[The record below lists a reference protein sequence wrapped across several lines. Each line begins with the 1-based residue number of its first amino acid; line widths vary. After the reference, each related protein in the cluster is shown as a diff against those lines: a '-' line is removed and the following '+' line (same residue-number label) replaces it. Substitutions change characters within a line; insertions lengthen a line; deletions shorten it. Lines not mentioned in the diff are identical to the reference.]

1 MKRSAGRTL
10 ALALLALV
18 ALGVAAATI
27 DTAVTGGAGGG
38 VGPSGATGAGP
49 TTVDD
54 VGPAEEGGSGGGLF
68 GPVCIPFLTRPLV
81 MVGLLVLFAGVV
93 AATYRKTRSVL
104 PPLAVFVSFGVP
116 GYVLWAFLTVC
127 SVEGSTSAGVVPGAG
142 LPNVSAPIG
151 GGGASGSGGGAL
163 TAPSA
168 VFGLVLALALVGAVA
183 LLVLST
189 GDDEASDAAVD
200 EDAEEPDVD
209 VGDIGRAAGAAADR
223 IERDADVEN
232 EVYRAWGEMTDL
244 LDISNPKA
252 STPGEFADAAVAA
265 GMARD
270 DVTELTRLFEDV
282 RYGGEA
288 PTEER
293 EARAIEALR
302 RIESTYAGAGEET

>member
-1 MKRSAGRTL
+1 MNRSAGRTL

-27 DTAVTGGAGGG
+27 DTAVTGGTGGG
-38 VGPSGATGAGP
+38 VGSSGATGAGP
-49 TTVDD
+49 TTADGF
-54 VGPAEEGGSGGGLF
+54 GPGRTGGSGGALF
-68 GPVCIPFLTRPLV
+68 APVCIPFLTRPLV
-81 MVGLLVLFAGVV
+81 MFALLALFAGLV
-93 AATYRKTRSVL
+93 AATYRETRSALPVAAVL
-104 PPLAVFVSFGVP
+104 VSFGVP

-127 SVEGSTSAGVVPGAG
+127 SVGGSSLGAAPGG
-142 LPNVSAPIG
+142 ELPNVSVPRG
-151 GGGASGSGGGAL
+151 GGGVPGSGDGQL
-163 TAPSA
+163 TAPSV

-183 LLVLST
+183 LLFLST
-189 GDDEASDAAVD
+189 GDDEASDAAL
-200 EDAEEPDVD
+200 AEEEDEPEVD

-252 STPGEFADAAVAA
+252 STPGEFADAAAAA

-270 DVTELTRLFEDV
+270 DVDELTHLFEDV

-293 EARAIEALR
+293 EARAVEALR
-302 RIESTYAGAGEET
+302 RIESTYADAGAET